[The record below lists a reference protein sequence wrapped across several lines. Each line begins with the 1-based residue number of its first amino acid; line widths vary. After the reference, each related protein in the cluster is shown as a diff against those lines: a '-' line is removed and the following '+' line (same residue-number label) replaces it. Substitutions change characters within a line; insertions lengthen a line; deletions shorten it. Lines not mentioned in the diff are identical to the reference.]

1 MQVKMR
7 VMRRVRGHSQT
18 DRGHVAC
25 GVEIPRA
32 VVELLVSG
40 ALLLDAHELASPHL
54 QELHLV
60 LHRGGLLWHML
71 LDHGGRRD
79 DDAVGQVRVV
89 LDGLRRERPGKQAV
103 ALAMELLGLLPH
115 RRGHV
120 GHCGDRR
127 GIAREAHTN
136 DAHLVEEGDGT
147 VDAVEI
153 LGRLDPLVAL
163 LHGVG
168 GVRLAGE
175 LPRVGPEVVEVV
187 LDHVVEPDRLVRPVL
202 LEQDVEWAIGEQA
215 GRLVGPLVENRR
227 EQQVGVDLDLQV
239 GEVAEDGVDD
249 LLRRVVQL
257 VEVLALVDGA
267 PRVRI
272 TVDGA
277 LESGGERLAD
287 ASLDGRC
294 QVGATP

>member
-1 MQVKMR
+1 M
-7 VMRRVRGHSQT
+7 
-18 DRGHVAC
+18 
-25 GVEIPRA
+25 
-32 VVELLVSG
+32 
-40 ALLLDAHELASPHL
+40 
-54 QELHLV
+54 
-60 LHRGGLLWHML
+60 
-71 LDHGGRRD
+71 
-79 DDAVGQVRVV
+79 
-89 LDGLRRERPGKQAV
+89 
-103 ALAMELLGLLPH
+103 
-115 RRGHV
+115 
-120 GHCGDRR
+120 
-127 GIAREAHTN
+127 
-136 DAHLVEEGDGT
+136 
-147 VDAVEI
+147 EI